1 MMEENPTLI
10 RLEDQILWYSR
21 KSSANLRWFRSIK
34 IIELLAAAMI
44 PFLAASIAS
53 NLFPSPALVTGVLG
67 ALIVVL
73 ESMLGLFQFQ
83 SNWMNYRSTC
93 EELKREKHLWLARA
107 GPYAGAE
114 NPDRTLAERVETA
127 ISLEHG
133 RWISVQENIPK
144 GNVDS
149 SK

>member
-1 MMEENPTLI
+1 MIEENPTLM

-21 KSSANLRWFRSIK
+21 KSSANLRWFRGIK

-53 NLFPSPALVTGVLG
+53 DLFPRQALVTGGLG

-93 EELKREKHLWLARA
+93 EELKREKHLWMAKA

-114 NPDRTLAERVETA
+114 NPDRTLAERVESV
-127 ISLEHG
+127 ISFEHG
-133 RWISVQENIPK
+133 RWTSAQENIPK
-144 GNVDS
+144 GKVDS